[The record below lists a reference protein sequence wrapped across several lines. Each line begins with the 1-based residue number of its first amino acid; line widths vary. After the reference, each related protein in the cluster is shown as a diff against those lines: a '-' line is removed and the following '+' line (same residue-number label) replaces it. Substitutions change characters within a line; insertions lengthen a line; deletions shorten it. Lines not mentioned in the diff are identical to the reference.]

1 MYRAT
6 NKEGT
11 MLTETIHNNAM
22 QAAQKAT
29 DDYINQ
35 YGEHD
40 ACGFAWVTAYVSG
53 ATKLGKS
60 FKAQGFDKAY
70 GGGWQLWN
78 PSKNFTQSISAKEAG
93 AQAYVDVIRSALP
106 DVKIYASSRMD

>member
-1 MYRAT
+1 
-6 NKEGT
+6 

-40 ACGFAWVTAYVSG
+40 ACGFAWVTAYVNG
-53 ATKLGKS
+53 ASKLGKS
-60 FKAQGFDKAY
+60 FKAVGFDKAY

-78 PSKNFTQSISAKEAG
+78 PSKSYTQSISAKEVG
-93 AQAYVDVIRSALP
+93 AQAYVDTIRTALP
-106 DVKIYASSRMD
+106 TVKIYASSRMD